1 MSTCYLRRSCSRVVV
16 ECSYEKEA
24 LPAGWTV
31 GAMAAAEGQPL
42 QLQVQ
47 VRCSV
52 MADLDGTRLNALCL
66 VGWSFKTRAEKG
78 KREESIGAGKTVRR
92 RF

>member
-1 MSTCYLRRSCSRVVV
+1 
-16 ECSYEKEA
+16 
-24 LPAGWTV
+24 
-31 GAMAAAEGQPL
+31 MAASKGQPL
-42 QLQVQ
+42 QSKVQ

-66 VGWSFKTRAEKG
+66 VGWSLKTRAGKV
-78 KREESIGAGKTVRR
+78 KREQSIGAGKTVRR